1 MTYVRNN
8 IEIEGVDPKDG
19 ISDDGFV
26 MSYWENGPVFLPKS
40 KGKIRHLNKVII
52 EIESIEKKILN
63 TPAGKV
69 LNIYARKIYSLI
81 YSEKSHERSQRT
93 VLNLP
98 FIAYTYLP
106 EGVDDVNN
114 LEVSVLDAFF
124 EVIDNR
130 KVYNHILYLI
140 KFNKYEE
147 ENRVN
152 KEASLEGG
160 QLTLESLEKMILAAT
175 GTNIMLNQGQN
186 QAQNQINQNMNTQIG
201 DGSYPMQGGFLGQS
215 IAAPVQEN
223 TMYISNNINEVADDE
238 EKKALEVERE
248 KEKEEKLEEIVT
260 IINNI
265 QE

>member
-8 IEIEGVDPKDG
+8 IEIEGVDLKDG

-52 EIESIEKKILN
+52 EIEAIEKKILN

-81 YSEKSHERSQRT
+81 YSERSHERSQRT

-106 EGVDDVNN
+106 EGVEDVTN
-114 LEVSVLDAFF
+114 LDVSVLDAFF

-140 KFNKYEE
+140 KFDK
-147 ENRVN
+147 
-152 KEASLEGG
+152 LEVESRLISESTADTG

-175 GTNIMLNQGQN
+175 SGNVMLNQAN
-186 QAQNQINQNMNTQIG
+186 QQTMQASIEQGNTQSIEG
-201 DGSYPMQGGFLGQS
+201 NNYMQGSFVGTPSGQS
-215 IAAPVQEN
+215 SEG
-223 TMYISNNINEVADDE
+223 TMFVSNNINEVINEE
-238 EKKALEVERE
+238 EKKALEIQLE